1 MQSLAS
7 GALENLQPDFEVKLL
22 PTPVF
27 EDFFP
32 SDSKATADF
41 VPEPAADVSIDD
53 VAIIYHSSGT
63 FPGLYMTCCADT
75 VA

>member
-32 SDSKATADF
+32 SDPNATSDF
-41 VPEPAADVSIDD
+41 VPEPAADISIGD
-53 VAIIYHSSGT
+53 VAIIYHSSGI
-63 FPGLYMTCCADT
+63 FPGPYMTCCADM